1 MSVPVQEA
9 AEALAPFLAAGGD
22 AAMREIAK
30 QTGTAAHKAAV
41 RVIKAIRGSL
51 KGGSPCPEEIEN
63 ALRAGLADG
72 TVDEAEIR
80 TLAASINVSGDTIQ
94 IGKVEGGFYTK
105 NIFNV
110 NVSGKPRE

>member
-1 MSVPVQEA
+1 
-9 AEALAPFLAAGGD
+9 
-22 AAMREIAK
+22 
-30 QTGTAAHKAAV
+30 
-41 RVIKAIRGSL
+41 
-51 KGGSPCPEEIEN
+51 
-63 ALRAGLADG
+63 
-72 TVDEAEIR
+72 VDEAEIR